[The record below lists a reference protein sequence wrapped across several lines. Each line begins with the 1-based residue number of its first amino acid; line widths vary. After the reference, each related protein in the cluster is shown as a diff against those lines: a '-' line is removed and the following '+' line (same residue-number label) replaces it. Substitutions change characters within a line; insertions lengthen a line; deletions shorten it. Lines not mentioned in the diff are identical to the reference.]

1 MKGRILSYSVQT
13 NSGEI
18 SGDDGNRYS
27 FTGQDWQESF
37 LPVRGTYVDFAVT
50 ENQATSV
57 FRALEGSVP
66 AGATGQPGGNLS
78 TYGPVAGAK
87 NRTTAGLFALLLGT
101 VGAHKFY
108 LGHTGL
114 GILFLAGLLL
124 CGVGLIAT
132 IPISLIEGIIY
143 LTKSDAE
150 FEEVYVKGRKAF
162 F

>member
-18 SGDDGNRYS
+18 SGDDGNRYTFS
-27 FTGQDWQESF
+27 GQEWQESF

-57 FRALEGSVP
+57 FKALEDSTP
-66 AGATGQPGGNLS
+66 TGQPGGNFS

-87 NRTTAGLFALLLGT
+87 NRTTAGLFALLLGP

-114 GILFLAGLLL
+114 GVLFLVSVLFCGL
-124 CGVGLIAT
+124 GLIAT
-132 IPISLIEGIIY
+132 VPIALIEGIIY

-150 FEEVYVKGRKAF
+150 FEEIYVKGRKAF